1 MTTLDEPET
10 GGRVGTLWRTTFS
23 SLTIPNFRLYFIGQA
38 ISLVGTWM
46 QMVAQAWLVLELTGS
61 ATMVGLVVAV
71 QTLPVLVVGP
81 YGGLVADR
89 ADKRRLLVVLQLLM
103 GALALA
109 LAIPTLLGT
118 VQLWQVFVLAAL
130 LGTTDSFEKPTRQAF
145 IVEIV
150 GPEAVRIAVSLN
162 SVMVNGARVLGPA
175 VAGLLIA
182 AGGTGLCF
190 LINSISY
197 IPVAMLLLLMR
208 ADDLRPGPRQEPERG
223 QVRAGLAYVRR
234 TPQLAVPLV
243 MMAIM
248 GCLTYE
254 FPVSLPYLAK
264 SGFGG
269 DSRTYGFM
277 TAAMGLGAVL
287 GGLYVAARGRTGVA
301 ALVRASVVFGA
312 VVLATALAPTVELA
326 LVCLVLVG
334 AASVQVMAQGNT
346 TMQLASLPQM
356 RGRVMA
362 LWLVAF
368 LGTTPIGGPAV
379 GWVANT
385 LGARW
390 GLIVGALACFV
401 AAGVGLAALARYSKP
416 APVG

>member
-23 SLTIPNFRLYFIGQA
+23 SLAIPNFRLYFIGQA

-89 ADKRRLLVVLQLLM
+89 ADKRRLLVILQLIM
-103 GALALA
+103 GCLALA

-150 GPEAVRIAVSLN
+150 GPDAVRNAVSLN

-190 LINSISY
+190 LINAISY
-197 IPVAMLLLLMR
+197 IPVAALLLLMR
-208 ADDLRPGPRQEPERG
+208 TDDLRPGPRQEPERG

-234 TPQLAVPLV
+234 SPELAIPLV

-254 FPVSLPYLAK
+254 FPVSLPVLAK

-287 GGLYVAARGRTGVA
+287 GGLYVAARGRTGVG
-301 ALVRASVVFGA
+301 ALVRASLVFGV
-312 VVLATALAPTVELA
+312 VVLATALAPTVEVA